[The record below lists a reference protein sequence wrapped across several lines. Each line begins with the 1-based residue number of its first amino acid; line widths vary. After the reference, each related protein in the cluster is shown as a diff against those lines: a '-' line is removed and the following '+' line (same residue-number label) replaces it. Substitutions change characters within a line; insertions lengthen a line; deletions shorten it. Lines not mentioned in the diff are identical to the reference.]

1 MEKLTESVSNY
12 ELWLLMGKIHHDVV
26 LVRQKEL
33 SPYHIPPQQLNVL
46 RTIQYL
52 GEKASL
58 SNIAKELER
67 KPNVISRQAA
77 GMEKDGLLK
86 RTNDTPKSRLL
97 KIELTEKGRDMLNIR
112 DESKIIDAAWSF
124 LNEEDR
130 QKMYS
135 VLYRMSTKL
144 KEQDPI

>member
-1 MEKLTESVSNY
+1 MEKLTEAVSNY

>member
-1 MEKLTESVSNY
+1 MEKLTASVSNY
-12 ELWLLMGKIHHDVV
+12 ELWLLMGKLHHDVF

-46 RTIQYL
+46 RTIQFL
-52 GEKASL
+52 GEKATL
-58 SNIAKELER
+58 SNIARELER

-77 GMEKDGLLK
+77 GMEKDGLIK

-97 KIELTEKGRDMLNIR
+97 KIALTEKGRDMLNIR

-124 LNEEDR
+124 LADDER
-130 QKMYS
+130 QELYAL
-135 VLYRMSTKL
+135 LYRMSSKL
-144 KEQDPI
+144 KEQDHI

>member
-52 GEKASL
+52 GEKATL

-77 GMEKDGLLK
+77 GMEKDGLIK

-97 KIELTEKGRDMLNIR
+97 KIELTKKGRDMLNIR

-130 QKMYS
+130 QKLYS
-135 VLYRMSTKL
+135 VLHRMSIKL